1 MRNLRKGLRDL
12 LVVTASA
19 GLLYFSENVSGYGLP
34 KEYIP
39 IVSAIA
45 LAAYRY
51 LRDNVSMVESVDPK

>member
-12 LVVTASA
+12 LIVAISA
-19 GLLYFSENVSGYGLP
+19 GLLYFSEHLSGYGLP

-39 IVSAIA
+39 LVSAIA

-51 LRDNVSMVESVDPK
+51 LRDNISVVESVDPK